1 MALTRKEP
9 QLKKESGVY
18 RDNTGATTIVI
29 VCVMAVIM
37 ALSLGLF
44 LSASVL
50 VKTSGRTLATEQ
62 SRILAVSFSEQV
74 DQMLTGE
81 GNAYESRAD
90 EEAGKAE
97 KLSGISIWHYVKQ
110 NICDGSWVYYA
121 EGEDS
126 LHSAENSVR
135 TFQMTQ
141 SGVVGEIADI
151 VLSMYWT
158 KAEEGNRPG
167 KLFVETTVTIKDQT
181 CTITDVY
188 ELGIY
193 PVGDYEKWIWKH
205 IEKK

>member
-1 MALTRKEP
+1 
-9 QLKKESGVY
+9 
-18 RDNTGATTIVI
+18 
-29 VCVMAVIM
+29 
-37 ALSLGLF
+37 
-44 LSASVL
+44 
-50 VKTSGRTLATEQ
+50 
-62 SRILAVSFSEQV
+62 
-74 DQMLTGE
+74 
-81 GNAYESRAD
+81 
-90 EEAGKAE
+90 
-97 KLSGISIWHYVKQ
+97 
-110 NICDGSWVYYA
+110 
-121 EGEDS
+121 
-126 LHSAENSVR
+126 
-135 TFQMTQ
+135 MTQ

>member
-18 RDNTGATTIVI
+18 RDNTGATTIVV

-97 KLSGISIWHYVKQ
+97 KLSGISIWYYVKQ

-126 LHSAENSVR
+126 LHSAENSVEPTHGTR
-135 TFQMTQ
+135 PCPYK
-141 SGVVGEIADI
+141 DI
-151 VLSMYWT
+151 SDD
-158 KAEEGNRPG
+158 AEWCGR
-167 KLFVETTVTIKDQT
+167 
-181 CTITDVY
+181 
-188 ELGIY
+188 
-193 PVGDYEKWIWKH
+193 GDC
-205 IEKK
+205 